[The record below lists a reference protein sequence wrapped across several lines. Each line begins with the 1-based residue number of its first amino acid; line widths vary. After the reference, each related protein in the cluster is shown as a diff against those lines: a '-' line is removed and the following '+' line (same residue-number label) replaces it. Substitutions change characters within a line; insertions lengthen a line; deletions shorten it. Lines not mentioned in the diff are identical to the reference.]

1 MTDITLIQLFFAFK
15 DDIIVTAN
23 CGRVRK
29 RDAVKLHLWAAL
41 LKQGANWK
49 QFVQISDV
57 LHLLA
62 VLPQRS
68 G

>member
-29 RDAVKLHLWAAL
+29 RDAVKLHL
-41 LKQGANWK
+41 
-49 QFVQISDV
+49 
-57 LHLLA
+57 
-62 VLPQRS
+62 
-68 G
+68 